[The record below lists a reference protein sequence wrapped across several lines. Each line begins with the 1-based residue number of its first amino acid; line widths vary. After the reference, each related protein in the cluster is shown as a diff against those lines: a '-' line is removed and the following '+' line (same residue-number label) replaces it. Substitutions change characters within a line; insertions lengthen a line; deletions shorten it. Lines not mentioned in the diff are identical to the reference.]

1 MIETER
7 LILRPFVD
15 ADTDTFASFTADP
28 VVMRFYPDVQTRQE
42 AELWLS
48 RCAERFAKHGF
59 HMMAVER
66 KSDGALLGLAGCGRI
81 PYDVPGPSDVEA
93 GWLFGKQYWGK
104 GYATEAASAAIAHTF
119 SNFDVPEIVAITYRN
134 NWPSRK
140 VMEKLG
146 FIHNPLRDFE
156 HTQLPRDSKV
166 LPHVL
171 YSLRKPIQLLV

>member
-1 MIETER
+1 MIKTER
-7 LILRPFVD
+7 LILRPFREK
-15 ADTDTFASFTADP
+15 DTEAFASFTADP
-28 VVMRFYPDVQTRQE
+28 EVMHFYPDVQTREQ
-42 AELWLS
+42 AEQWLQS
-48 RCAERFAKHGF
+48 CNERFEKNGF

-66 KSDGALLGLAGCGRI
+66 KSDGALLGLAGCGRL

-104 GYATEAASAAIAHTF
+104 GYATEAASAAIKHTF
-119 SNFDVPEIVAITYRN
+119 ANFDVTEIVAITYRN

-146 FIHNPLRDFE
+146 FKHNPLRDFD
-156 HTQLPRDSKV
+156 HPKLPRTSKV

-171 YSLRKPIQLLV
+171 YSLRNGG